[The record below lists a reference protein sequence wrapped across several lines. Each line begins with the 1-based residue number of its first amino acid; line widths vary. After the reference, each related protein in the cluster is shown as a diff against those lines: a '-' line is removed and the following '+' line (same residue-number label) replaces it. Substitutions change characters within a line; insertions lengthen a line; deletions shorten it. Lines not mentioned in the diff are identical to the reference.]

1 MEWDLDG
8 QSMICQLFQILIKVK
23 RGECWKVGADTLL
36 TSIDADKPEGGSS
49 IAGKEKHHF
58 LFLSKSRVIYI
69 DGNVNFLRSQSH
81 WQDYQVRF
89 ICVWLISDALLL
101 LWNLIVSN
109 NIWNSFLLALHVSMC
124 SYRCLILVLHWNV
137 IISFTTDLEDKMLL
151 RAECYKWERK
161 WKCVWVKGGSQKW
174 PV

>member
-1 MEWDLDG
+1 
-8 QSMICQLFQILIKVK
+8 MICQLFQILIKVK

-89 ICVWLISDALLL
+89 ICV
-101 LWNLIVSN
+101 
-109 NIWNSFLLALHVSMC
+109 
-124 SYRCLILVLHWNV
+124 
-137 IISFTTDLEDKMLL
+137 
-151 RAECYKWERK
+151 
-161 WKCVWVKGGSQKW
+161 
-174 PV
+174 